1 MENQVEVQLA
11 DSEDD
16 VDWPAEELQEGTED
30 KEPVLSEEDLINP
43 LPFLPKEG
51 EYVIVQLTTKKQKSL
66 YIGKVI
72 EERNSDLEIS

>member
-43 LPFLPKEG
+43 LPFLPRKEN
-51 EYVIVQLTTKKQKSL
+51 TS
-66 YIGKVI
+66 
-72 EERNSDLEIS
+72 